1 MSEKLITS
9 HNLGFLHSRPVSL
22 AVSNNNPKTLQAF
35 SALVGL
41 VAVAHPN
48 KDLVCT
54 GHLDVVQH
62 PSDFVTVMVFGNF
75 VTVMVFGKDA
85 TTTDPDIDKPE
96 FVVVFVES
104 GRMLEMLL
112 LREPDN
118 RPQLLNTGEDAPFDP
133 IDRSLMLFRTISDN
147 GTTNY
152 IIAPTTPMSLTEVVV
167 TALVKAEFGEKED

>member
-9 HNLGFLHSRPVSL
+9 HNLGFLHSRPMSL

-41 VAVAHPN
+41 VAVPHPN

-54 GHLDVVQH
+54 GRLDVVQPH
-62 PSDFVTVMVFGNF
+62 SNF

-96 FVVVFVES
+96 FVVMFVES

-118 RPQLLNTGEDAPFDP
+118 RPQLLNTGEDVPFGP
-133 IDRSLMLFRTISDN
+133 IDSSLMLFRTISDN

-152 IIAPTTPMSLTEVVV
+152 IIAPTKPMSLTEVVV
-167 TALVKAEFGEKED
+167 AALVKAEFVEKED